1 MNFFLF
7 WLVVTLASTVC
18 IWISDCASSGYINM
32 GVAAREEF
40 DAERAA
46 IETEVR
52 RRRLTS
58 YRLLQPRTT
67 ASIRNRYICKVG
79 AGLPSHLGHGALPVA
94 PRPFHRRDQPP
105 RTRDTA
111 RN

>member
-1 MNFFLF
+1 
-7 WLVVTLASTVC
+7 
-18 IWISDCASSGYINM
+18 M

-40 DAERAA
+40 DAERWVRILASQDTIAQYFNVELSYPFFYVITKKAPDAPPPRAA

-67 ASIRNRYICKVG
+67 ASIRNRYICKVCQPH
-79 AGLPSHLGHGALPVA
+79 LYSH
-94 PRPFHRRDQPP
+94 
-105 RTRDTA
+105 
-111 RN
+111 